1 MMKSYIKYLILVVVV
16 SIIGAGFYKKV
27 YIPKHTFKIVTPSK
41 GNIPFEI
48 SGIGNVG
55 AENIYKIG
63 ALYGGKMYNFNIQAG
78 DKVEK
83 NQTIAKIDSVDLI
96 NQIKS
101 QNALIAKLKEDI
113 KALQSDKKSA
123 EVNYQYQL
131 DLFKKNARLYRLKSI
146 SNLEY
151 EKYKTQK
158 DTAKLKISTLEANIK
173 ALNKQILETEENIKG
188 LQKRLKFYT
197 IISPV
202 SGYVT
207 KKIAENHQILPPN
220 STIIEV
226 VNPKDVWVQTY
237 IDTRISGDVKIGD
250 EAIIKLRSSNKRYKG
265 KVVNINPVNNPITY
279 EREIDVKFD
288 NLPIPFYM
296 SEQAEVWIKTDTL
309 NNVIKIPA
317 KAISY
322 YNQKE
327 GVWVVKNNKVF
338 FKHIKILTRYKNEA
352 GVRGLN
358 IDDKIVIPNLKKA
371 SLKNGMKIYN
381 D

>member
-16 SIIGAGFYKKV
+16 SIIGVGFYKKV
-27 YIPKHTFKIVTPSK
+27 YIPKHTFEIITPSK

-63 ALYGGKMYNFNIQAG
+63 ALYGGKMYDFNIQAG
-78 DKVEK
+78 DKVEI

-101 QNALIAKLKEDI
+101 QNALIEKLKEDI

-131 DLFKKNARLYRLKSI
+131 DLFKKNARLYKLHSI

-173 ALNKQILETEENIKG
+173 ALNKQILQTEENIKG
-188 LQKRLKFYT
+188 LQKRFKFYT

-207 KKIAENHQILPPN
+207 KKIAVNHQILPPN
-220 STIIEV
+220 SIIIEV

-288 NLPIPFYM
+288 NLVIPFYM
-296 SEQAEVWIKTDTL
+296 SEQARVWIKIKNL
-309 NNVIKIPA
+309 KNIIKIPA
-317 KAISY
+317 KAIVFY
-322 YNQKE
+322 QEKE

-338 FKHIKILTRYKNEA
+338 FKHIKIVTRYKNEA

-371 SLKNGMKIYN
+371 PLKNGMKIYN

>member
-1 MMKSYIKYLILVVVV
+1 MKSYIKYLILVVVV
-16 SIIGAGFYKKV
+16 GIIGVGFYKKV

-63 ALYGGKMYNFNIQAG
+63 ALYGGKMYDFSLQAG

-131 DLFKKNARLYRLKSI
+131 DLFKKNAKLYKLHSI

-173 ALNKQILETEENIKG
+173 ALNKQILQTEENIKG

-296 SEQAEVWIKTDTL
+296 SEQARVWIKIKNL
-309 NNVIKIPA
+309 KNIIKIPA
-317 KAISY
+317 KAIVFY
-322 YNQKE
+322 QEKE

-338 FKHIKILTRYKNEA
+338 FKPIKILTRYKNEA

-358 IDDKIVIPNLKKA
+358 IDDKIIIPNPKKA
-371 SLKNGMKIYN
+371 PLKNGMKIYN

>member
-1 MMKSYIKYLILVVVV
+1 MKSYIKYLILVVVV
-16 SIIGAGFYKKV
+16 GIIGVGFYKKV

-63 ALYGGKMYNFNIQAG
+63 ALYGGKMYDFSLQAG

-131 DLFKKNARLYRLKSI
+131 DLFKKNAKLYKLHSI
-146 SNLEY
+146 SSLEY

-158 DTAKLKISTLEANIK
+158 DIAKLKISTLEANIK
-173 ALNKQILETEENIKG
+173 ALNKQILQTEENIKG

-226 VNPKDVWVQTY
+226 VNPKDVWIQTY

-296 SEQAEVWIKTDTL
+296 SEQARVWIKIKNL
-309 NNVIKIPA
+309 KNIIKIPA
-317 KAISY
+317 KAIVFY
-322 YNQKE
+322 QEKE

-338 FKHIKILTRYKNEA
+338 FKPIKILTRYKNEA

-358 IDDKIVIPNLKKA
+358 IDDKIVIPNPKKA
-371 SLKNGMKIYN
+371 PLKNGMKIYN